1 MVLFIS
7 TLIIFSI
14 CYLVIYSYVK
24 NKYIK
29 EIKDLQDQI
38 YSCSENSLK
47 EKAKMADIIDKIHN
61 SEVELASYKER
72 LQTMMDINK
81 ELQSKSSD
89 NDTIKITVNGEN
101 GEVKIVDTDGKATVK
116 KRGRKPGYKKPYY
129 RKKTG
134 GNPS

>member
-1 MVLFIS
+1 MVSFIS
-7 TLIIFSI
+7 TFITVGI
-14 CYLVIYSYVK
+14 CLAIYA
-24 NKYIK
+24 YIK
-29 EIKDLQDQI
+29 KKYSKEIQDLQDQI
-38 YSCSENSLK
+38 SFLSENSLK
-47 EKAKMADIIDKIHN
+47 QKAEIIDLTNKTRH
-61 SEVELASYKER
+61 SEIETRSYKER
-72 LQTMMDINK
+72 LHTMMDINK

-101 GEVKIVDTDGKATVK
+101 GEVKIVDTDAKTTAK

>member
-1 MVLFIS
+1 MVSFIS
-7 TLIIFSI
+7 TFITVGI
-14 CYLVIYSYVK
+14 CLAIYA
-24 NKYIK
+24 YIK
-29 EIKDLQDQI
+29 KKYSKEIQDLQDQI
-38 YSCSENSLK
+38 SFLSENSLK
-47 EKAKMADIIDKIHN
+47 QKAEIIDLTNKARH
-61 SEVELASYKER
+61 SEIETRSYKER
-72 LQTMMDINK
+72 LHTMMDINK

-101 GEVKIVDTDGKATVK
+101 GEVKIVDADAKTTVK

>member
-1 MVLFIS
+1 
-7 TLIIFSI
+7 
-14 CYLVIYSYVK
+14 
-24 NKYIK
+24 
-29 EIKDLQDQI
+29 
-38 YSCSENSLK
+38 
-47 EKAKMADIIDKIHN
+47 
-61 SEVELASYKER
+61 
-72 LQTMMDINK
+72 MMDINK

-101 GEVKIVDTDGKATVK
+101 GEVKIVDADAKTTVK